1 MTPEEMIRKPAE
13 EADEMIGAEVVS
25 LIPRP
30 ARPYNPKAVSALA
43 SALAGLGEMFGMV
56 MAPADVGAEAIEEM
70 PTDIARNLGMVVQ
83 AATDYGNPPP
93 VALEEITDDSGLT
106 VLTSWLSDLASDEE
120 FAAWLMEEDTAEME
134 EEEMEDADP
143 TALFADRMR

>member
-1 MTPEEMIRKPAE
+1 MTPEEIRKPAE

-30 ARPYNPKAVSALA
+30 ARPYNPKAVAALA

-56 MAPADVGAEAIEEM
+56 MSPAEVGAEAVEEM
-70 PTDIARNLGMVVQ
+70 PADIARNLGMVVQ
-83 AATDYGNPPP
+83 AATDYGAPPP

-106 VLTSWLSDLASDEE
+106 VLTSWLSGLAEDEE
-120 FAAWLMEEDTAEME
+120 FAAWLMEDEDEME

>member
-1 MTPEEMIRKPAE
+1 MMPPDEIRKPAE

-30 ARPYNPKAVSALA
+30 QRPYAPKAVAALA

-56 MAPADVGAEAIEEM
+56 MAPAEVGAEAVKEM
-70 PTDIARNLGMVVQ
+70 PADIARNLGMVVQ
-83 AATDYGNPPP
+83 AASDYGNPPP
-93 VALEEITDDSGLT
+93 VALEEITDDAGLT
-106 VLTSWLSDLASDEE
+106 VLTSWLSGLADDEE
-120 FAAWLMEEDTAEME
+120 FAAWLMEDDDEME
-134 EEEMEDADP
+134 EEEMEDDP